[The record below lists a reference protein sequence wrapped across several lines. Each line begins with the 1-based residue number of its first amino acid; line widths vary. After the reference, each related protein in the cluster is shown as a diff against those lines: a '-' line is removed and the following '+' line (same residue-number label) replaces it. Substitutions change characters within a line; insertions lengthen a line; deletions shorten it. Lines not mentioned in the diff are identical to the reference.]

1 MDTRE
6 NSHENNFT
14 KKQKL
19 PKEQRNTDPKS
30 FNINA
35 FIDTGKVAIDFIN
48 YYFGNIFNIQ
58 KMINDNVIQTFTT
71 LKYDSIEYKGNVLL
85 ELLQEIGTNH
95 IEVLKIESKDSGS
108 RRIDISV
115 IGKLNEQFFSQ
126 TFLLCNKDNVW
137 YLKNSILIIL

>member
-1 MDTRE
+1 MQTDSP
-6 NSHENNFT
+6 NDNFKHT

-19 PKEQRNTDPKS
+19 PKEQRQTDPHS

-35 FIDTGKVAIDFIN
+35 FVDTEKVAVDFIN
-48 YYFGNIFNIQ
+48 YYFGNIKNIQ
-58 KMINDNVIQTFTT
+58 QMINDNVIETFTT
-71 LKYDSIEYKGNVLL
+71 LKYDSIEYKGNLLL
-85 ELLQEIGTNH
+85 ELLQHFGTSC

-115 IGKLNEQFFSQ
+115 IGKLNEQVFSQ
-126 TFLLCNKDNVW
+126 TFLLCNKDKVW